1 MSKCSRESYNDA
13 FTFLCTQSL
22 LLALLQML
30 LNLQTR
36 KNVSESQTGIELA
49 TCRAQNNGR
58 SPDNDRPKMP
68 LDWSHFYLTGHFD
81 RPHLYA
87 FR

>member
-1 MSKCSRESYNDA
+1 MSKCSREGYNDA
-13 FTFLCTQSL
+13 FTFLSTQSL

-49 TCRAQNNGR
+49 T
-58 SPDNDRPKMP
+58 
-68 LDWSHFYLTGHFD
+68 L
-81 RPHLYA
+81 
-87 FR
+87 

>member
-1 MSKCSRESYNDA
+1 M
-13 FTFLCTQSL
+13 
-22 LLALLQML
+22 
-30 LNLQTR
+30 
-36 KNVSESQTGIELA
+36 LA
-49 TCRAQNNGR
+49 TRAFQTSASVKDVETAAKFIGAGAATVGCAGKILFQYLSFFRAQNNGR

-68 LDWSHFYLTGHFD
+68 LDWSLFYLTGHFD

>member
-22 LLALLQML
+22 LLASLQML

-49 TCRAQNNGR
+49 TLW
-58 SPDNDRPKMP
+58 DRVKHRN
-68 LDWSHFYLTGHFD
+68 LCSNQIYS
-81 RPHLYA
+81 LYGVA
-87 FR
+87 VFG